1 MRWTFT
7 AGELAPSRARAVAR
21 AFAAESGA
29 DADTLAAV
37 ALCVSEAVSNAV
49 VHAYRESEQPGE
61 VEVEVERPNGY
72 LWLLVRDH
80 GCGLAPRTDSPGLGL
95 GLPLIA
101 ESASSLEV
109 RTPGD
114 GGTEIRM
121 RFDLRTAAY
130 TAG

>member
-1 MRWTFT
+1 
-7 AGELAPSRARAVAR
+7 V
-21 AFAAESGA
+21 
-29 DADTLAAV
+29 
-37 ALCVSEAVSNAV
+37 V
-49 VHAYRESEQPGE
+49 VHAYRESERPGK
-61 VEVEVERPNGY
+61 VEVEVKRPNGY
-72 LWLLVRDH
+72 LCLLVRDH

-109 RTPGD
+109 RTPGE